1 MSSPSKANVL
11 VARMPRFLRRAVYA
25 SLEREVHVLAG
36 ALGALGALAREAAPT
51 TTEKSATRAKKTPAN
66 AGAA

>member
-1 MSSPSKANVL
+1 M
-11 VARMPRFLRRAVYA
+11 YA